1 MVIIKTIGI
10 ILRNFEE
17 NKKYFVGVRKDL
29 FKTLYNYDVNL
40 IGIPIDMNFSKIKNL
55 VLKCDGIILS
65 GGDNYIKNDFLLL
78 DFLYKNNI
86 PTLGICLGMQI
97 MGIFFSDKLEV
108 TIKNHCSDKKYVH
121 YINVIDDSLLK
132 SILGANKILVNSRH
146 KSAISDTRL
155 KIGALSEDGIIEEVE
170 DKTKKFFVGVEWHPE
185 SLNDD
190 NSKKIFDYFISVVNK
205 E

>member
-1 MVIIKTIGI
+1 MIKHT
-10 ILRNFEE
+10 
-17 NKKYFVGVRKDL
+17 
-29 FKTLYNYDVNL
+29 
-40 IGIPIDMNFSKIKNL
+40 
-55 VLKCDGIILS
+55 
-65 GGDNYIKNDFLLL
+65 
-78 DFLYKNNI
+78 
-86 PTLGICLGMQI
+86 
-97 MGIFFSDKLEV
+97 
-108 TIKNHCSDKKYVH
+108 
-121 YINVIDDSLLK
+121 SLLK